1 MSGKQNDDDGDTGE
15 LLLDPDAI
23 GDLDEVIGEF
33 QGTSSKGDVQGTA
46 VVPANMQ
53 DIQRA
58 IDAGVSIATQL
69 IEPLPP
75 GKKAWLRVIGGLG
88 HPITKSVFILGRGKE
103 VSDVVLPN
111 DPQVSRQHAAVIFAR
126 GDFYIEDLASSNG
139 TYVGDRRVR
148 RGKLKSGDLIK
159 IGTFKIRL
167 ELA

>member
-1 MSGKQNDDDGDTGE
+1 MESMSGNDEDTGD

-33 QGTSSKGDVQGTA
+33 QGTASGAAAEGTA
-46 VVPANMQ
+46 VVPANMM

-58 IDAGVSIATQL
+58 IDAGVSMATQL

-75 GKKAWLRVIGGLG
+75 GKSAKLRVEGGVIY
-88 HPITKSVFILGRGKE
+88 PVAKSVVILGRGKE
-103 VSDVVLPN
+103 VVDVLLPN
-111 DPQVSRQHAAVIFAR
+111 DTQVSRQHAAVIFAR

-148 RGKLKSGDLIK
+148 RGKLKSGDDIR
-159 IGTFKIRL
+159 IGKFKIRIQTN
-167 ELA
+167 